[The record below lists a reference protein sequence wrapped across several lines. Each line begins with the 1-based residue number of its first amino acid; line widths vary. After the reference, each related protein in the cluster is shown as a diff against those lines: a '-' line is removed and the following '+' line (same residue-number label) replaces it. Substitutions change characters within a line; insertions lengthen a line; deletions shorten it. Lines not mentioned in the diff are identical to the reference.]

1 MQDLP
6 MSIIKSYKVAIT
18 FMNKIEDWQS
28 LINKQVISSD
38 EREIGVVSD
47 VQPLHIIVSS
57 GAITPDKYNIP
68 KELVSKFEDGII
80 SLTVNQMDVED
91 NYEFE

>member
-1 MQDLP
+1 MD
-6 MSIIKSYKVAIT
+6 S
-18 FMNKIEDWQS
+18 IEDWQA
-28 LINKQVISSD
+28 LINKPVISRD

-57 GAITPDKYNIP
+57 GPITPNKYNIP
-68 KELVSKFEDGII
+68 KKLVNKFENGVVHL
-80 SLTVNQMDVED
+80 SFSQKDVED

>member
-1 MQDLP
+1 MD
-6 MSIIKSYKVAIT
+6 S
-18 FMNKIEDWQS
+18 IEDWQA
-28 LINKQVISSD
+28 LINKPVISSD

-57 GAITPDKYNIP
+57 GPITPNKYNIP
-68 KELVSKFEDGII
+68 KKLVNKFENGVVHL
-80 SLTVNQMDVED
+80 SFSQKDVED

>member
-1 MQDLP
+1 MD
-6 MSIIKSYKVAIT
+6 S
-18 FMNKIEDWQS
+18 IEDWQA
-28 LINKQVISSD
+28 LINKPVISSD

-57 GAITPDKYNIP
+57 GPITPNKFNIP
-68 KELVSKFEDGII
+68 KKLVNKFENGVVHL
-80 SLTVNQMDVED
+80 SFNQKDVED

>member
-1 MQDLP
+1 MD
-6 MSIIKSYKVAIT
+6 S
-18 FMNKIEDWQS
+18 IEDWQA
-28 LINKQVISSD
+28 LINKPVISSD

-57 GAITPDKYNIP
+57 GPITPNKYNIP
-68 KELVSKFEDGII
+68 KKLVNNFENGVVHL
-80 SLTVNQMDVED
+80 SFSQKDVED